1 MDRTEHLRLLQIAYC
16 LVVVGAFLVVAVT
29 DPKMAL
35 AAVFGIA
42 AIFGTYVALEKIFGD
57 KK

>member
-1 MDRTEHLRLLQIAYC
+1 MRLLQIAYC

-29 DPKMAL
+29 DPKMAI

>member
-1 MDRTEHLRLLQIAYC
+1 MNLLQIAYC
-16 LVVVGAFLVVAVT
+16 LVMVGAFIVVAVT
-29 DPKMAL
+29 DPAMAF
-35 AAVFGIA
+35 AAIAGFA

>member
-1 MDRTEHLRLLQIAYC
+1 MNLLQIAYC

-29 DPKMAL
+29 DPAMAFSAVAGL
-35 AAVFGIA
+35 AV
-42 AIFGTYVALEKIFGD
+42 IFGAYVALEKIFGD

>member
-1 MDRTEHLRLLQIAYC
+1 MDRTEHLRLLQIVYC
-16 LVVVGAFLVVAVT
+16 LMVVGAFLVVAVT

-35 AAVFGIA
+35 AAVVGLA
-42 AIFGTYVALEKIFGD
+42 VIFGAYVALEKIFGD

>member
-1 MDRTEHLRLLQIAYC
+1 MSLLQIAYC
-16 LVVVGAFLVVAVT
+16 LMVVGAFLVVAVT
-29 DPKMAL
+29 DPKIAL
-35 AAVFGIA
+35 AAVFGVA